1 MLSQMLGSFPEE
13 ATSPCPAPPGGST
26 QRRCRPD
33 LIRTAES
40 VTNQTSSAS
49 RRAPCSQWVLSPWPL
64 LPRRIQICQPRRN
77 KVYFGKRLQR
87 PAAVPQLQRQRNS
100 RCEVPTQ
107 RSTPPLRLV
116 GGGAQPGTS
125 TNHIR
130 PR

>member
-1 MLSQMLGSFPEE
+1 MFSQMLCSFPAE
-13 ATSPCPAPPGGST
+13 ATSPCPAPPGGSIL
-26 QRRCRPD
+26 RRCRPD

-49 RRAPCSQWVLSPWPL
+49 RRALCSQWALSPWPL

-77 KVYFGKRLQR
+77 NVYFGKRLQR
-87 PAAVPQLQRQRNS
+87 PAAVPRLQRQRNS
-100 RCEVPTQ
+100 SREVPTRQ
-107 RSTPPLRLV
+107 STPPLLLV
-116 GGGAQPGTS
+116 GGGAQLGSS